1 MRPRTVTGRVV
12 LAVVASAVAVGSGAP
27 AAAKTKVV
35 VADHLARPRGLA
47 VAPDGTLYAAL
58 VGNGGRR
65 CNFEGCFGASGRVV
79 RVGRRGAVHTVASG
93 LLSMRGKPDGF
104 FSLGADQLTL
114 LPDGRLATAISAE
127 FSGLGPR
134 PPGAVPRRL
143 RRQVGHVITITPG
156 GAKRIGVDISQVEY
170 ALDPDG
176 EGAVS
181 NPFGITAIGDA
192 LYVSDSA
199 ANDLLEVRG
208 GTVGIVAKFPHTSE
222 DEQSVPDALAAGPD
236 GALYVGEFTGG
247 SQRHGTARI
256 WRVDRFGQAQ
266 AVLASG
272 LTSITALAFGPDG
285 SLYAAEFYPGD
296 VVRIAPDGT
305 RSVVARHLRYPGG
318 LAVAPDGTL
327 YVSNWTVAGSKPAK
341 HGRFKG
347 RTGQI
352 LRVR

>member
-12 LAVVASAVAVGSGAP
+12 LAVVASAVALGSGAP
-27 AAAKTKVV
+27 AVAKTKVV

-47 VAPDGTLYAAL
+47 VAPDGTLYATL

-104 FSLGADQLTL
+104 FSLGADQLTM

-127 FSGLGPR
+127 FNGLGAPAAVR
-134 PPGAVPRRL
+134 PCRAGSAP
-143 RRQVGHVITITPG
+143 QVGHVDHDHAEGREADRSRHARGWST
-156 GAKRIGVDISQVEY
+156 

-181 NPFGITAIGDA
+181 NPFGIAAIGDA

-208 GTVGIVAKFPHTSE
+208 GTVGISREVPTHQLRTS
-222 DEQSVPDALAAGPD
+222 S
-236 GALYVGEFTGG
+236 
-247 SQRHGTARI
+247 
-256 WRVDRFGQAQ
+256 
-266 AVLASG
+266 
-272 LTSITALAFGPDG
+272 
-285 SLYAAEFYPGD
+285 
-296 VVRIAPDGT
+296 
-305 RSVVARHLRYPGG
+305 RSPT
-318 LAVAPDGTL
+318 P
-327 YVSNWTVAGSKPAK
+327 
-341 HGRFKG
+341 
-347 RTGQI
+347 
-352 LRVR
+352 